1 MESSTLRSHLIDEAD
16 RLKTAV
22 VRAGASATVPTC
34 PEWTAADLLDH
45 VTEVFDHKIQCMRL
59 LREPSEADLLSRKGS
74 PTERFDAA
82 LAELLTEFDD
92 RGPDSLAHTWYGPD
106 QTVGFWI
113 RRMAC
118 ETVVHRADAELAAG
132 EEIGPVEAAFALD
145 AVEEMLVIML
155 VWGSRAYREW
165 VGGVLEANEGLTVA
179 LEAGARSWTLRVGP
193 EGIDLSEGIAEEA
206 GAVVSGTE
214 REILMWLWRRLP
226 AEAVAVRGD
235 LSQAKALYELVGEFA
250 D

>member
-1 MESSTLRSHLIDEAD
+1 MEPSTLRSHLIDEAA

-22 VRAGASATVPTC
+22 AHAGPSAPVPSC
-34 PEWTAADLLDH
+34 PEWTSIELLDH

-59 LREPSEADLLSRKGS
+59 LREPAEAERLSRQGS

-92 RGPDSLAHTWYGPD
+92 RGPGSLAFTWYGPD
-106 QTVGFWI
+106 QSVGFWI

-132 EEIGPVEAAFALD
+132 EDIGPVEAAFALD
-145 AVEEMLVIML
+145 AVDEMLAIML
-155 VWGSRAYREW
+155 AWGSRAYREW
-165 VGGVLEANEGLTVA
+165 VAEALAVNDGLVLA
-179 LEAGARSWTLRVGP
+179 LDTGDRSWTVRVGRDRIESSDGI
-193 EGIDLSEGIAEEA
+193 EGDAEA
-206 GAVVSGTE
+206 TVSGTP

-226 AEAVAVRGD
+226 ADAVAVRGD
-235 LSQAKALYELVGEFA
+235 RAKADALHDLIAEFTR
-250 D
+250 

>member
-16 RLKTAV
+16 RFKTALA
-22 VRAGASATVPTC
+22 RAGAAARVPTC
-34 PEWTAADLLDH
+34 PDWTAADLLDH

-59 LREPSEADLLSRKGS
+59 LREPGEADALARKGS

-92 RGPDSLAHTWYGPD
+92 RGPDSLAYTWYGPE

-132 EEIGPVEAAFALD
+132 EAIGPVEAAFALD
-145 AVEEMLVIML
+145 AVEEMLAVML
-155 VWGSRAYREW
+155 AWGSRAYREW
-165 VGGVLEANEGLTVA
+165 VGEALAAAAGLVVGID
-179 LEAGARSWTLRVGP
+179 AGDRSWTLRVGA
-193 EGIDLSEGIAEEA
+193 EGIGLGEGVDGDA
-206 GAVVSGTE
+206 GAVVAGTP
-214 REILMWLWRRLP
+214 REVLMWLWRRLP
-226 AEAVAVRGD
+226 AGAVAVRGD
-235 LSQAKALYELVGEFA
+235 RAKAEALYALIGSFA